1 VTDVNITPSFQPSIP
16 FFVAL
21 LSFDAFAM
29 RLLNSPVY
37 RTFHSQYSIAGFCKP
52 PLAVFLTVCLYL
64 LLISTALAQ
73 QSIKTLQPL
82 PPSHDSVSRDPALAQ
97 PQLLLDQGKALEAE
111 PLLRAYLATHP
122 DSAEAHFLLG
132 WDLFRQ
138 IQERARDT
146 GSVPSTR
153 SAPGTDAASAAKAS
167 LAEFTAGAQFAKPS
181 SADLKIVALDYIL
194 LADYPDADKWL
205 TKMLEWTPN
214 DSEGWY
220 YLGRTKYNE
229 NRFAEAI
236 SAFQQ
241 SLKLDPNN
249 VKAEDN
255 LGLAYA
261 GLGRADDA
269 IAAYH
274 SAMESQKDATAKN
287 PGPFIDLA
295 DLLLDQ
301 NRSPEAISY
310 LQEAIQITPQDPKA
324 HELLGKAYARLDR
337 LPEAQAELEK
347 AADVAPQNANLPCM
361 LGPIY
366 RKQGL
371 TEKAKLALD
380 GCAAL
385 NGTHSTPEAPR
396 P

>member
-1 VTDVNITPSFQPSIP
+1 
-16 FFVAL
+16 
-21 LSFDAFAM
+21 M

-37 RTFHSQYSIAGFCKP
+37 RILHSRYSRTGACKP
-52 PLAVFLTVCLYL
+52 PLAVFLTLCLYL
-64 LLISTALAQ
+64 LLLDTALAR
-73 QSIKTLQPL
+73 QSIKTLQPA
-82 PPSHDSVSRDPALAQ
+82 PPASSRDSVSRDPALAQ

-111 PLLRAYLATHP
+111 PFLRAYLATHP

-138 IQERARDT
+138 IQERARDA
-146 GSVPSTR
+146 GSVPSAR
-153 SAPGTDAASAAKAS
+153 SAPGLDAASAARAS
-167 LAEFTAGAQFAKPS
+167 LAEFTSGAQYGKPTPS
-181 SADLKIVALDYIL
+181 DLKIVALDYIL
-194 LADYPDADKWL
+194 LGDYPDADKWL

-229 NRFAEAI
+229 NRFQEAV
-236 SAFQQ
+236 SSFQQ
-241 SLKLDPNN
+241 SLKLDPKN
-249 VKAEDN
+249 VKTEDN
-255 LGLAYA
+255 LGLAFA

-269 IAAYH
+269 LAAYH
-274 SAMESQKDATAKN
+274 TAMEWQTDAPAKN

-301 NRSPEAISY
+301 NRSAEAIPY
-310 LQEAIQITPQDPKA
+310 LHEAIQIAPHDSKA
-324 HELLGKAYARLDR
+324 HELLGKAYSRLDR
-337 LPEAQAELEK
+337 LAEAQAELEK
-347 AADVAPQNANLPCM
+347 AAELAPQNANLACI

-371 TEKAKLALD
+371 TEKAQLALD
-380 GCAAL
+380 RCAAL
-385 NGTHSTPEAPR
+385 NGAHSTPEAPR